1 MKKLT
6 KALKEKRVKKVIKV
20 YWMINIIIL
29 IFHPK
34 KATKSMKEKRVM
46 KICKM
51 MKRIKRN

>member
-20 YWMINIIIL
+20 CWMINIIIL

-46 KICKM
+46 KICQ